1 MFLLKVYDM
10 QWHRVSGIAVLGQ
23 GGTRLGRRG
32 SEAWTAPT
40 QVNFNTKTYTA
51 IDLYRKAGPCLRWS
65 GARMLET
72 SCRGK

>member
-1 MFLLKVYDM
+1 MFLLKVYN
-10 QWHRVSGIAVLGQ
+10 QAVARSLRHCGAGA

-40 QVNFNTKTYTA
+40 QVKFNTKTYIA

-72 SCRGK
+72 SCQGK